1 MVEHKCH
8 KCGKIFSRKSD
19 LNNHLN
25 RINPCTRN
33 NSKFKCEYCQKK
45 YCRKDVLNK
54 HIKTNHADGVNNIV
68 KNSVDGSKNNA
79 VAGDKNN
86 TIAGNHNKLTIDNS
100 TNQYFVLPFG
110 TYHLDDDLTTTEK
123 IAIFASKH
131 SSIIEMIIFK
141 THLNPVLEKYHNC
154 GITDLHSGY
163 GLINDGDDWKCWPI
177 KDIMS
182 VLIDNGQQNSLKLYE
197 QIKHFFQD
205 DTREEIENDL
215 HNDKYLLYPRH
226 NFFDIDTKAKRKLVL
241 SLKANFYNERNLVQT
256 AVKNSGKNLP
266 KDVNN
271 DSEINILKEGVTIAD
286 VDNYLKKE
294 KERKD
299 KNQDLLFVKKE
310 VAIYILKRLV
320 DLTNIKYNEL
330 MDKIDKIDDIE
341 TLNIIVCL
349 LNKSYC
355 RGLNINNL
363 KIEDEINKQIKM
375 NESVLE
381 S

>member
-1 MVEHKCH
+1 MVEYKCK
-8 KCGKIFSRKSD
+8 KCGKIYYKKSE
-19 LNNHLN
+19 LTNHLN
-25 RINPCTRN
+25 RINPCDKGTFEC
-33 NSKFKCEYCQKK
+33 KYCHKK
-45 YCRKDVLNK
+45 YCRKDNLNR
-54 HIKTNHADGVNNIV
+54 HLKTKHADGINNSV
-68 KNSVDGSKNNA
+68 KNTID
-79 VAGDKNN
+79 GDKNN
-86 TIAGNHNKLTIDNS
+86 IIGNNNIIIDKSIN

-110 TYHLDDDLTTTEK
+110 TYHLDEDLTTTEK
-123 IAIFASKH
+123 IAIFASKC

-177 KDIMS
+177 KDIMR

-197 QIKHFFQD
+197 PIKHFFQD
-205 DTREEIENDL
+205 YTREEIENDL
-215 HNDKYLLYPRH
+215 NGDKHLLYPRH

-241 SLKANFYNERNLVQT
+241 SLKANFYNQRNLVQT
-256 AVKNSGKNLP
+256 AVKNSGKNLF
-266 KDVNN
+266 KNENN

-286 VDNYLKKE
+286 IDDYLKKE

-299 KNQDLLFVKKE
+299 KNNDILVIKKE
-310 VAIYILKRLV
+310 IATYILKRLIN
-320 DLTNIKYNEL
+320 LTNMKYNEF
-330 MDKIDKIDDIE
+330 MEKINKIDDVE

-355 RGLNINNL
+355 RGININNL

>member
-8 KCGKIFSRKSD
+8 KCGKIYYKKSE
-19 LNNHLN
+19 LTNHLN
-25 RINPCTRN
+25 RLNPCN
-33 NSKFKCEYCQKK
+33 KGAFECK
-45 YCRKDVLNK
+45 YCHRKYSRKDNLNS
-54 HIKTNHADGVNNIV
+54 HIKMKHTDGTNNNI
-68 KNSVDGSKNNA
+68 KTSIDGNN
-79 VAGDKNN
+79 N
-86 TIAGNHNKLTIDNS
+86 IAGNNNNSNNVTINNN

-110 TYHLDDDLTTTEK
+110 TYHLDEDLTTTEK

-215 HNDKYLLYPRH
+215 NSDKYLLYPRH
-226 NFFDIDTKAKRKLVL
+226 NFFDIDTKAKKKMVL
-241 SLKANFYNERNLVQT
+241 SLKANFYNQRNLVQT
-256 AVKNSGKNLP
+256 AIKNSGNNLSKN
-266 KDVNN
+266 VNN
-271 DSEINILKEGVTIAD
+271 DSEINILKEGITIAD

-299 KNQDLLFVKKE
+299 KNKDMLIIKKE
-310 VAIYILKRLV
+310 IATYILKRLIN
-320 DLTNIKYNEL
+320 LTNIKYNEF
-330 MDKIDKIDDIE
+330 MEKINKIDDIE
-341 TLNIIVCL
+341 ILNIIVCL

-355 RGLNINNL
+355 RGIDINNL
-363 KIEDEINKQIKM
+363 QIQDEIDKQIKM
-375 NESVLE
+375 NESVFE

>member
-8 KCGKIFSRKSD
+8 KCGKIFTRKSD

-25 RINPCTRN
+25 RINPCDKN
-33 NSKFKCEYCQKK
+33 KPKFKCEHCLKK
-45 YCRKDVLNK
+45 YCRKDTLNK
-54 HIKTNHADGVNNIV
+54 HIKTKHPDGINNTI
-68 KNSVDGSKNNA
+68 KTCIE
-79 VAGDKNN
+79 GDKNN
-86 TIAGNHNKLTIDNS
+86 TIAGNKNIAGNNNNITIDKS
-100 TNQYFVLPFG
+100 TNQFFVLPFG
-110 TYHLDDDLTTTEK
+110 TYHLDEDLTTTEK
-123 IAIFASKH
+123 VAIFASKH
-131 SSIIEMIIFK
+131 NSIIEMIIFK
-141 THLNPVLEKYHNC
+141 THLNPALEKYHNC

-205 DTREEIENDL
+205 DTREEIEHDLNNDQ
-215 HNDKYLLYPRH
+215 HLLYPRH

-241 SLKANFYNERNLVQT
+241 SLKSNFYNQRNLVQT
-256 AVKNSGKNLP
+256 AVKNSGKNLS
-266 KDVNN
+266 KNDDK

-286 VDNYLKKE
+286 IDDYLKKE

-299 KNQDLLFVKKE
+299 KSRDILALKKE
-310 VAIYILKRLV
+310 IATYILRRLLN
-320 DLTNIKYNEL
+320 LTNIKYNEFVE
-330 MDKIDKIDDIE
+330 KINEIDNIE
-341 TLNIIVCL
+341 ALNIIVCL

-355 RGLNINNL
+355 RGININNL